1 MRHERFGS
9 ARVGL
14 HVRVISE
21 TAAPLFSGGLGE
33 EDDHLAGAPAPEVE
47 HEGECDEVVDE
58 KRACE
63 APVGK
68 ALAPRLILLLGHFGE
83 GQLHLHDGGV
93 GHSSPRAHLVH
104 GVVGPDL
111 VVALGLDGLGL
122 ELEEIVEDARVDV
135 LGVDEACG
143 AEARAP

>member
-1 MRHERFGS
+1 M
-9 ARVGL
+9 
-14 HVRVISE
+14 ISE
-21 TAAPLFSGGLGE
+21 AAAPLLGGGLGE
-33 EDDHLAGAPAPEVE
+33 EDDHLEGGPAPEVE
-47 HEGECDEVVDE
+47 LKGEGDEEVDAE
-58 KRACE
+58 SACE

-68 ALAPRLILLLGHFGE
+68 ALAPRLVLLLGHFGE

-93 GHSSPRAHLVH
+93 GHSSARAHLVH

-135 LGVDEACG
+135 LGVDEACCT
-143 AEARAP
+143 EARAL